1 MMSQILSV
9 VDFKNPVFKVFMCQ
23 LLMLTSL
30 LGTSLVQAEIPAL
43 LMTPEQRQIIDRAR
57 QTYLTQPVEKEVEK
71 ASVKTEAP
79 GLVVEDKT
87 LLVSAI
93 LNHNGDKRVQINGI
107 IYKESEFKQ
116 GIQVHHIGNKMITL
130 TANGKWGRARI
141 GVLYDLSDW
150 PLAPESKIRTS
161 P

>member
-9 VDFKNPVFKVFMCQ
+9 VIFKSRVFKVFMCQ
-23 LLMLTSL
+23 LVMLTSL
-30 LGTSLVQAEIPAL
+30 LGAPFVQAEIPAL
-43 LMTPEQRQIIDRAR
+43 LMTPEQRQTIDRAR
-57 QTYLTQPVEKEVEK
+57 QTYLTQPMEKEVEK
-71 ASVKTEAP
+71 TSVKKETP

-93 LNHNGDKRVQINGI
+93 LNHSGDKRVQINGI

-116 GIQVHHIGNKMITL
+116 GIQVHRIGNQTITL
-130 TANGKWGRARI
+130 TANGKWGRAKI
-141 GVLYDLSDW
+141 GVLYDLNDW
-150 PLAPESKIRTS
+150 PLAPESKIRTK

>member
-9 VDFKNPVFKVFMCQ
+9 VDFKKPVFKVFMCQ

-43 LMTPEQRQIIDRAR
+43 LMTPEQRQTIDSAR
-57 QTYLTQPVEKEVEK
+57 QTYLTQPVEK

-93 LNHNGDKRVQINGI
+93 LNHNGDKRVQINGV

-116 GIQVHHIGNKMITL
+116 GIQVHRIGNQTITL

-141 GVLYDLSDW
+141 GVLYDLNDW